1 MDLGLEGL
9 KALVTGG
16 SRGIGRAIVEGLV
29 GEGARVAFCA
39 RNGDAVAALEARLG
53 RAARGASVDV
63 TDAQALKAWID
74 EAASEM
80 GGIDILVPNVSALG
94 GTVGDEGWRRGFEVD
109 IMGTVRAVDAAL
121 PYLEASRQGSIVVI
135 SSTAALESLVGMRP
149 YNSVKAALIN
159 YTSGLADDLA
169 ARGIRANAVSPGTIY
184 FSDGVWGQRERESP
198 EFFESML
205 KRNPLGRMGTPQE
218 VASAVAFLASPAASF
233 ITGANLV
240 VDGGLTR
247 RVQY

>member
-16 SRGIGRAIVEGLV
+16 SRGIGRAIVERLV

-39 RNGDAVAALEARLG
+39 RNGDAVAALETRLG
-53 RAARGASVDV
+53 RAAYGASLDV
-63 TDAQALKAWID
+63 TDARALKGWID
-74 EAASEM
+74 EAATEM

-94 GTVGDEGWRRGFEVD
+94 GTLGDEGWRRGFEVD

-121 PYLEASRQGSIVVI
+121 PYLEASRHGSIVVI

-159 YTSGLADDLA
+159 YTSGLSDDLA

-184 FSDGVWGQRERESP
+184 FSDGVWGERERESP
-198 EFFESML
+198 AFFESML

-218 VASAVAFLASPAASF
+218 VASAVAFLASPVASF

>member
-9 KALVTGG
+9 KAVVTGG
-16 SRGIGRAIVEGLV
+16 SRGIGRAIVERLV

-39 RNGDAVAALEARLG
+39 RNGDAVAALESQLG
-53 RAARGASVDV
+53 RAARGACLDV
-63 TDAQALKAWID
+63 TDARTLKGWID
-74 EAASEM
+74 EAATEM

-94 GTVGDEGWRRGFEVD
+94 GTLGDEGWRRGFEVD

-121 PYLEASRQGSIVVI
+121 PYLEASRHGSIVVI

-184 FSDGVWGQRERESP
+184 FTDGVWGERERESP
-198 EFFESML
+198 AFFESML